1 MHPIQSPP
9 SSDPVARDFVPGPFN
24 LPRLKQTF
32 QSTVASDIM
41 TLAYLHKE
49 PGTPKKEVVERLR
62 GWDDSSPY
70 HKNRA
75 ARAPRGNAVLRPL
88 ERDITFNNIP
98 EIKEVTL
105 ASYVPRAIKEEDRL
119 VVARMMLMAITGTM
133 PELTTSRSNVA
144 QWGITKGKKAGVKAT
159 ITGNAAYE
167 FMDRCIHMV
176 FPRIKEWKGIKGK

>member
-1 MHPIQSPP
+1 
-9 SSDPVARDFVPGPFN
+9 
-24 LPRLKQTF
+24 
-32 QSTVASDIM
+32 M